1 MIRVSNQAMCELY
14 TWMAHLSSD
23 PAGLLDLSHS
33 TNISTNSITG
43 QLKRSND
50 KLSFLDALITKK
62 VTIYFSL
69 PEADPD

>member
-1 MIRVSNQAMCELY
+1 MISVIELY

-23 PAGLLDLSHS
+23 FIGLLDLSHS
-33 TNISTNSITG
+33 TNISTNNITG

-62 VTIYFSL
+62 EGDYL
-69 PEADPD
+69 L